1 MAKKKNLMS
10 IPEAA
15 AFAGRSESA
24 IRKYI
29 GLNAP
34 PWYSKRTHRVDADNP
49 EWILYASSRPHRVR
63 NPHLYDG
70 EDGANIKAREAK
82 ARAVLAENKAKI
94 SEIHYAKLRGELVE
108 RRIVSAA
115 CLGYLATLNRNLL
128 ESIDSQADEYISLA
142 KLDSR
147 PAIVQKMRD
156 RMTRLIAESKRAVEK
171 ELRRAVASAKIEE
184 DEDEDGD
191 DE

>member
-1 MAKKKNLMS
+1 MARKNLLS

-15 AFAGRSESA
+15 AAAGRSESA
-24 IRKYI
+24 IYKYV
-29 GLNAP
+29 GLNNP
-34 PWYSKRTHRVDADNP
+34 PWFSKRARKIDADNP

-82 ARAVLAENKAKI
+82 ARAILAENKAKI
-94 SEIHYAKLRGELVE
+94 SEINYAKLRGELVE
-108 RRIVSAA
+108 RRIVAAA

-128 ESIDSQADEYISLA
+128 ESVDSQADEYISLS
-142 KLDSR
+142 KLESR
-147 PAIVQKMRD
+147 PVIVEKMRS
-156 RMTRLIAESKRAVEK
+156 RVTRLIAETKKAIER
-171 ELRRAVASAKIEE
+171 ELRRAVAAASLEAGEE
-184 DEDEDGD
+184 DEADD